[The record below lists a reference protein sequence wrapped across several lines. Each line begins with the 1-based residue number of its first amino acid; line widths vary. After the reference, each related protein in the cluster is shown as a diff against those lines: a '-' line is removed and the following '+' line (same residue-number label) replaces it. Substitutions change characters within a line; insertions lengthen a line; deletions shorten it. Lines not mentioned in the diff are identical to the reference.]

1 MLKIWGRTNSVNVQ
15 KVLWCLAELD
25 VPYERVDAGLAY
37 GKNDEPWYLAL
48 NPNGRVPLL
57 QDGDFSLWES
67 NTIVRY
73 LASKHGL
80 GRLCPKPL
88 ETRAHAERWMDWQL
102 SVLVNPVSIVF
113 WNLIRTPATG
123 PDRRGD
129 REVDERGE
137 PRVRDPRRAFDDA
150 RVRGGRALLD
160 GRHSGRRDRAPLAC
174 ADRRR
179 AAAAAGARSLARAPG
194 GSASAFA
201 PTSCCRSAERL

>member
-15 KVLWCLAELD
+15 KVLWCLTELD

-37 GKNDEPWYLAL
+37 GKNHEPWYLAL

-73 LASKHGL
+73 LALKHGL

-123 PDRRGD
+123 PDR
-129 REVDERGE
+129 
-137 PRVRDPRRAFDDA
+137 AQA
-150 RVRGGRALLD
+150 R
-160 GRHSGRRDRAPLAC
+160 
-174 ADRRR
+174 
-179 AAAAAGARSLARAPG
+179 
-194 GSASAFA
+194 
-201 PTSCCRSAERL
+201 TSRWAISRSARPCTAGSR

>member
-1 MLKIWGRTNSVNVQ
+1 MLRIWGRTNSVNVQ
-15 KVLWCLAELD
+15 KVLWCLTELD

-37 GKNDEPWYLAL
+37 GKNHEPWYLAL

-67 NTIVRY
+67 NSIVRY

-123 PDRRGD
+123 PDRAAI
-129 REVDERGE
+129 EKSTKEAN
-137 PRVRDPRRAFDDA
+137 RACA
-150 RVRGGRALLD
+150 ILD
-160 GRHSGRRDRAPLAC
+160 GHLTTHEFV
-174 ADRRR
+174 
-179 AAAAAGARSLARAPG
+179 AGAHFSMGDIPVGATVHRWLALTGVERPPLPALEAWHARLGQRLGFRSHVMLPL
-194 GSASAFA
+194 S
-201 PTSCCRSAERL
+201 